1 MSEIIIDSS
10 ASNQERVADPV
21 DEQVEVDPGPETG
34 AQPQSRREKL
44 QRLLTPKFIVGAVS
58 VLAIVAF
65 GVFAPFFVQDP
76 RAISNTGLSAPSAQH
91 LLGTTQIGQ
100 DVLAQ
105 LAYSTRGSL
114 LIGVAVAALHL
125 ILSAFFG
132 IIGAYAGGVIDEGF
146 SLLSNVMLVIP
157 GLPLVIVIASY
168 VHSKSVFMVILV
180 LALTGW
186 AAGARVLRSQTL
198 SVRNRDYVLAA
209 KVAGE
214 KTWRVVCVEIL
225 PNLLPVMS
233 SGFAF
238 SILGAILAEAGLS
251 FIGIGATGSLTWGT
265 MLANAGNGQAMLFQ
279 AWWWFAPPG
288 LMIAILGAGL
298 SLVNFSLDE
307 VINPKLRTYNVA
319 KLEKKVRAA

>member
-1 MSEIIIDSS
+1 MSEINIAS
-10 ASNQERVADPV
+10 ADTDASVDAPV
-21 DEQVEVDPGPETG
+21 SGKPTVKRTRG
-34 AQPQSRREKL
+34 AAFE
-44 QRLLTPKFIVGAVS
+44 RLLTPKFVIGAGIVI
-58 VLAIVAF
+58 AIVLF
-65 GVFAPFFVQDP
+65 GIIGPFITQDP
-76 RAISNTGLSAPSAQH
+76 RAISNVGLTAPSGQH
-91 LLGTTQIGQ
+91 WLGTTQIGQ
-100 DVLAQ
+100 DILAQ

-114 LIGVAVAALHL
+114 LIGVLVAVLSLL
-125 ILSAFFG
+125 ISSFFG
-132 IIGAYAGGVIDEGF
+132 IVGTYIGGIADEGF
-146 SLLSNVMLVIP
+146 SLLANVMLVIP

-168 VHSKSVFMVILV
+168 VQDKSVFLVIIV
-180 LALTGW
+180 LAVTGW

-198 SVRNRDYVLAA
+198 SLRNRDYVLAS

-214 KTWRVVCVEIL
+214 KTWRVVSVEIL

-265 MLANAGNGQAMLFQ
+265 MLAGASNGQALLFG

-288 LMIAILGAGL
+288 LLIAILGAGL

-307 VINPKLRTYNVA
+307 VINPKLRTFNVA
-319 KLEKKVRAA
+319 KLEKKVKAA

>member
-1 MSEIIIDSS
+1 MSEINIAA
-10 ASNQERVADPV
+10 ASDESV
-21 DEQVEVDPGPETG
+21 DEPVGG
-34 AQPQSRREKL
+34 NLAAQPRTRGAAFK
-44 QRLLTPKFIVGAVS
+44 RLLTPKFIVGS
-58 VLAIVAF
+58 AIVIAIVLF
-65 GVFAPFFVQDP
+65 GLVGPLFTQDP
-76 RAISNTGLSAPSAQH
+76 RAISDVGLTGPSAQH

-114 LIGVAVAALHL
+114 LIGVLVAVLVL
-125 ILSAFFG
+125 FISAFFG
-132 IIGAYAGGVIDEGF
+132 IVGAYIGGVTDDGF

-168 VHSKSVFMVILV
+168 VQNKSVFLVILV
-180 LALTGW
+180 LSITGW

-198 SVRNRDYVLAA
+198 SLRNRDYVLAA

-214 KTWRVVCVEIL
+214 KTWRVVAVEIL

-265 MLANAGNGQAMLFQ
+265 MLAAASNGQALLFG

-307 VINPKLRTYNVA
+307 VINPKLRTYNIA
-319 KLEKKVRAA
+319 KLEKKARAS